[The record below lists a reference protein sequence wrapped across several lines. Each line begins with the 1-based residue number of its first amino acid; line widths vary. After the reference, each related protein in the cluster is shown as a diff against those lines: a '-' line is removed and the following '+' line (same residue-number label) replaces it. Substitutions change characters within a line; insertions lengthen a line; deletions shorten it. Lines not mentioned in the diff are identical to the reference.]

1 MACIVIPY
9 STIVAEGNHN
19 CATLPYLFE
28 LRHTRKHQQHK
39 SSVRNCFSYAFSR
52 TQIVRSSL
60 FHHLHNEMPTQRS
73 LIIGAS
79 FIVLGELCFATMGV
93 GIRFVS
99 TELPNEMIV
108 FARNLVGLILL
119 APWLLR
125 RGIGNVATRV
135 SRLHLLRAI
144 AGVSAMYCFF
154 YALAHLPL
162 AEAMLL
168 KLTAPVFIPVIAV
181 LWLHEQ
187 VNALLW
193 VALGIGFAGVVV
205 ILDPSLEGD
214 PTMVSPIALIGLL
227 GGLLAALAKVTVRR
241 LSRSEPPTRI
251 VFYFALIAGAISAVP
266 LLWAWQT
273 PSPVALLWL
282 LGIAISA
289 TLGQLALTRGL
300 SLAPASR
307 MGAFGYFAV
316 IFGAAFGWLI
326 WDEQVTLSLVVGSLL
341 IAVGG
346 MLASRSTGN
355 APHTSRLTPPAPV
368 VESLRGQ
375 HRISNRPEVFN
386 AQHSGSPLQ
395 PPPR

>member
-1 MACIVIPY
+1 
-9 STIVAEGNHN
+9 
-19 CATLPYLFE
+19 
-28 LRHTRKHQQHK
+28 
-39 SSVRNCFSYAFSR
+39 
-52 TQIVRSSL
+52 
-60 FHHLHNEMPTQRS
+60 MPTHPS

-99 TELPNEMIV
+99 IELPNEMIV
-108 FARNLVGLILL
+108 FARNLVGLMLL

-135 SRLHLLRAI
+135 PRLHLLRAI

-181 LWLHEQ
+181 LWLHER
-187 VNALLW
+187 VTALLW

-205 ILDPSLEGD
+205 ILDPSLDGGAAI
-214 PTMVSPIALIGLL
+214 VSPIALVGLL

-251 VFYFALIAGAISAVP
+251 VFYFALIPGAISAVP

-273 PSPVALLWL
+273 PSPIALLWL
-282 LGIAISA
+282 LGIAVSA

-300 SLAPASR
+300 SLAPTSR

-326 WDEQVTLSLVVGSLL
+326 WGEQITLSLIAGSLL

-346 MLASRSTGN
+346 LLASRSTGN
-355 APHTSRLTPPAPV
+355 AAHASQLAPPAPAKV
-368 VESLRGQ
+368 
-375 HRISNRPEVFN
+375 
-386 AQHSGSPLQ
+386 
-395 PPPR
+395 

>member
-1 MACIVIPY
+1 
-9 STIVAEGNHN
+9 
-19 CATLPYLFE
+19 
-28 LRHTRKHQQHK
+28 
-39 SSVRNCFSYAFSR
+39 
-52 TQIVRSSL
+52 
-60 FHHLHNEMPTQRS
+60 MPTQRN

-99 TELPNEMIV
+99 VELPNEMIV
-108 FARNLVGLILL
+108 FARNLVGLLLL

-135 SRLHLLRAI
+135 PRLHLLRAV

-181 LWLHEQ
+181 LWLHER
-187 VNALLW
+187 VNAWLW
-193 VALGIGFAGVVV
+193 VALGLGFAGVVV
-205 ILDPSLEGD
+205 ILDPSLDGD
-214 PTMVSPIALIGLL
+214 SAMVSPIALIGLL

-251 VFYFALIAGAISAVP
+251 VFYFALIAGGISSIP
-266 LLWAWQT
+266 LCWAWQT
-273 PSPVALLWL
+273 PSPIALLWL
-282 LGIAISA
+282 LGIAVSA

-326 WDEQVTLSLVVGSLL
+326 WNEPVTLSLVMGSLL

-346 MLASRSTGN
+346 LLAGRSIGKT
-355 APHTSRLTPPAPV
+355 AHPDRVVTPAP
-368 VESLRGQ
+368 
-375 HRISNRPEVFN
+375 
-386 AQHSGSPLQ
+386 AQQQGA
-395 PPPR
+395 

>member
-1 MACIVIPY
+1 
-9 STIVAEGNHN
+9 
-19 CATLPYLFE
+19 
-28 LRHTRKHQQHK
+28 
-39 SSVRNCFSYAFSR
+39 
-52 TQIVRSSL
+52 
-60 FHHLHNEMPTQRS
+60 MPTQRN

-99 TELPNEMIV
+99 IELPNEMIV
-108 FARNLVGLILL
+108 FARNLVGLMLL

-135 SRLHLLRAI
+135 PGLHLLRAV

-168 KLTAPVFIPVIAV
+168 KLTAPVFIPVVAV
-181 LWLHEQ
+181 LWLHER

-193 VALGIGFAGVVV
+193 MALGIGFAGVVV
-205 ILDPSLEGD
+205 ILDPTLDGHSA
-214 PTMVSPIALIGLL
+214 MVSPIALIGLF
-227 GGLLAALAKVTVRR
+227 GGMLAALAKVTVRR
-241 LSRSEPPTRI
+241 LSRSEPPARI
-251 VFYFALIAGAISAVP
+251 VFYFALIAGTVSSVP
-266 LLWAWQT
+266 LFWTWQT
-273 PSPVALLWL
+273 PSPAALLWL
-282 LGIAISA
+282 LGIAVSA

-346 MLASRSTGN
+346 VLAGRSTSN
-355 APHTSRLTPPAPV
+355 AAQPRRLAPPA
-368 VESLRGQ
+368 SLPDPQGTG
-375 HRISNRPEVFN
+375 IFAKARPTR
-386 AQHSGSPLQ
+386 P
-395 PPPR
+395 